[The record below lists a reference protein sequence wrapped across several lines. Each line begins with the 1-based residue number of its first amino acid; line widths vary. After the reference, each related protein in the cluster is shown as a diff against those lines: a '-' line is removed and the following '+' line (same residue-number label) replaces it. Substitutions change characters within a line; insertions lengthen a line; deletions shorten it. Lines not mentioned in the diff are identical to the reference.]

1 MPEGTIKEVKLAPI
15 RNGTVIDHITCGQAL
30 NVMKILG
37 VNESNIDSSISIGM
51 HVISAKTTEWKD
63 IIKIEDRELDSKT
76 VDKDSKTVDKIALI
90 APDATISIIRDFYV
104 AEKFTVRLEDHVVGL
119 ARCSNPN
126 CITNRGEPVS
136 PEFNVISRHPPQL
149 RCCYCD
155 RILMNISDN
164 LL

>member
-1 MPEGTIKEVKLAPI
+1 MVEGGPIKEVKLAPI

-37 VNESNIDSSISIGM
+37 VNENNIDSSISIGM

-76 VDKDSKTVDKIALI
+76 VDKDKIALI
-90 APDATISIIRDFYV
+90 APDATIAIIRDFYV
-104 AEKFTVRLEDHVVGL
+104 AEKYQVRLDDHVVGL

-126 CITNRGEPVS
+126 CITNRGEPVK
-136 PEFNVISRHPPQL
+136 PEFTVVSRHPPQL

-155 RILMNISDN
+155 RMLTNISDN

>member
-76 VDKDSKTVDKIALI
+76 VDKD
-90 APDATISIIRDFYV
+90 FYV

>member
-76 VDKDSKTVDKIALI
+76 VDKTASPTAASPS
-90 APDATISIIRDFYV
+90 APSSTSSAGTPRS
-104 AEKFTVRLEDHVVGL
+104 
-119 ARCSNPN
+119 
-126 CITNRGEPVS
+126 
-136 PEFNVISRHPPQL
+136 
-149 RCCYCD
+149 
-155 RILMNISDN
+155 
-164 LL
+164 

>member
-1 MPEGTIKEVKLAPI
+1 MAENHVIKEVKLAPI
-15 RNGTVIDHITCGQAL
+15 RNGTVIDHIACGQAL

-37 VNESNIDSSISIGM
+37 VNENNIDSCISIGI
-51 HVISAKTTEWKD
+51 HVSSGKTAGWKD
-63 IIKIEDRELDSKT
+63 IIKIEDRELDSN
-76 VDKDSKTVDKIALI
+76 TVDKIALI

-104 AEKFTVRLEDHVVGL
+104 AEKFTVKLDDHVIGL

-126 CITNRGEPVS
+126 CITNKGEPVN
-136 PEFNVISRHPPQL
+136 PEFKVINRHPIQL

>member
-1 MPEGTIKEVKLAPI
+1 MRTGAERHEDPGREREQ
-15 RNGTVIDHITCGQAL
+15 H
-30 NVMKILG
+30 
-37 VNESNIDSSISIGM
+37 
-51 HVISAKTTEWKD
+51 SAKTTEWKD
-63 IIKIEDRELDSKT
+63 IIKIEDREL
-76 VDKDSKTVDKIALI
+76 DSKTVDKIALI

>member
-1 MPEGTIKEVKLAPI
+1 MVEGGPIKEVKLAPI

-37 VNESNIDSSISIGM
+37 VNENNIDSAISIGM
-51 HVISAKTTEWKD
+51 HVISGKTTEWKD
-63 IIKIEDRELDSKT
+63 IIKIEDREL
-76 VDKDSKTVDKIALI
+76 DSKTVDKIALI

-104 AEKFTVRLEDHVVGL
+104 AEKYQVRLDDHVVGL

-126 CITNRGEPVS
+126 CITNRGEPVD
-136 PEFNVISRHPPQL
+136 PEFMVIGRHPPQL

>member
-1 MPEGTIKEVKLAPI
+1 MPDGTIKEVKLAPI

-37 VNESNIDSSISIGM
+37 VNENNIDSSISIGM

-63 IIKIEDRELDSKT
+63 VIKIEDREL
-76 VDKDSKTVDKIALI
+76 DSKTVDKIALI

-104 AEKFTVRLEDHVVGL
+104 AEKYNVRLEDHVVGL

-136 PEFNVISRHPPQL
+136 PEFNVISRHPPVL

>member
-1 MPEGTIKEVKLAPI
+1 MASYLQIENISKSYGP
-15 RNGTVIDHITCGQAL
+15 
-30 NVMKILG
+30 KILFEHIG
-37 VNESNIDSSISIGM
+37 FNVNEG
-51 HVISAKTTEWKD
+51 
-63 IIKIEDRELDSKT
+63 
-76 VDKDSKTVDKIALI
+76 DKIALI

>member
-76 VDKDSKTVDKIALI
+76 VDKTWLRSSPSGSRTTSWASRGAATPTASPTAASPS
-90 APDATISIIRDFYV
+90 APSSTSSAGTPHS
-104 AEKFTVRLEDHVVGL
+104 
-119 ARCSNPN
+119 
-126 CITNRGEPVS
+126 
-136 PEFNVISRHPPQL
+136 
-149 RCCYCD
+149 
-155 RILMNISDN
+155 
-164 LL
+164 